1 MSKLTKDTIF
11 KTSKSV
17 AETNL
22 DKTTR
27 IVREITEDE
36 AEKRQIKTTRLR
48 TARLERQAST
58 PMKPE
63 ATRITKPG
71 KEAPGKAKAAG

>member
-1 MSKLTKDTIF
+1 MAELTRNTISKASGTA
-11 KTSKSV
+11 

-36 AEKRQIKTTRLR
+36 AGKRQIKTARLR
-48 TARLERQAST
+48 TARLEREAST
-58 PMKPE
+58 LGKPE
-63 ATRITKPG
+63 ATGVTKPG
-71 KEAPGKAKAAG
+71 KRKPARPEKTE

>member
-1 MSKLTKDTIF
+1 MSKLTKNTIF
-11 KTSKSV
+11 KASKTV

-36 AEKRQIKTTRLR
+36 AEKRQIKTARLR

-58 PMKPE
+58 PTKPE

-71 KEAPGKAKAAG
+71 KKAPGKAKAAG